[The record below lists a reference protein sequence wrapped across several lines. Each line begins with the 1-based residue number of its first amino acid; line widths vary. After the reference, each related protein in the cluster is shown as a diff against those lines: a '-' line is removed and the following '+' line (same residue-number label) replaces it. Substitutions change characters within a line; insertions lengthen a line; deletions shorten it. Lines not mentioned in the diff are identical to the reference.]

1 MSMEILNLFAPEGV
15 WAVLSVCLIF
25 YIIKGQEKRDERQ
38 DERDKNYQKIIIEL
52 SDALGDLKEI
62 KTLLSD
68 RIDGK
73 SA

>member
-1 MSMEILNLFAPEGV
+1 
-15 WAVLSVCLIF
+15 LIF
-25 YIIKGQEKRDERQ
+25 YIIKGQEKRNKRQ